1 VTKPVSRAKGGGQ
14 RPRWRPKRRE
24 TMPAPETSAALMD
37 QVLARLGGSGR
48 ALEFRV
54 FDCYSRSVGEM
65 LRLRTE
71 PERLA
76 GTTLYVR
83 VASSALA
90 HELSVLR
97 REILD
102 KMARTLGPDVVVDL
116 RSRVGTLDARPARPR
131 EG

>member
-1 VTKPVSRAKGGGQ
+1 
-14 RPRWRPKRRE
+14 
-24 TMPAPETSAALMD
+24 MPTPETSAALMD

-65 LRLRTE
+65 LRLRSE
-71 PERLA
+71 PERLT

-97 REILD
+97 RDILD
-102 KMARTLGPDVVVDL
+102 KMARTLGPDVVLEL
-116 RSRVGTLDARPARPR
+116 RSRVGTLANR
-131 EG
+131 

>member
-1 VTKPVSRAKGGGQ
+1 MPADAPRFGSRPYR
-14 RPRWRPKRRE
+14 RPRARGPVRPQ
-24 TMPAPETSAALMD
+24 APEPVASDALMGE
-37 QVLARLGGSGR
+37 VLARLGGSGR

-83 VASSALA
+83 VANSALA
-90 HELSVLR
+90 HELSILR
-97 REILD
+97 REILE
-102 KMARTLGPDVVVDL
+102 KMALTLGPNVVVEL
-116 RSRVGTLDARPARPR
+116 RAQVGTLGAR
-131 EG
+131 